1 MSEKRE
7 KYTVHIA
14 AGLGGAILI
23 LIFLIIGLIICK
35 VHDYVPIQI
44 INPENVNL
52 ECLDKVESIRDLKEN
67 GLVLTPSEYTNNIAG
82 FYNTIITFI
91 IALFA
96 AFSFIT
102 YRISK
107 RNVQEQVNEE
117 VKKILTEM
125 MRDSK
130 EFEINVLES
139 LYGKFSE
146 EYATVEQ
153 LQSLTDTISRLSSQI
168 NIDKDAESSENAIV
182 E

>member
-1 MSEKRE
+1 MRE
-7 KYTVHIA
+7 KYTSHIA
-14 AGLGGAILI
+14 AGIGGAILVFVL
-23 LIFLIIGLIICK
+23 LIMGLIVCK
-35 VHDYVPIQI
+35 VHNYAPIHI
-44 INPENVNL
+44 INAESVGL
-52 ECLDKVESIRDLKEN
+52 EYLDKIESIKNLKES
-67 GLVLTPSEYTNNIAG
+67 GLVLTPSEYTNNIAD
-82 FYNTIITFI
+82 FYNTVITFL

-130 EFEINVLES
+130 EFETNVLQS

-153 LQSLTDTISRLSSQI
+153 LQSLEDAVNKLSLQ
-168 NIDKDAESSENAIV
+168 KDMQEDADSSGKVIV